1 MRYHFRYIY
10 EKKTF
15 NETFFH
21 VIERLLLLEFSV
33 SHQKYVPLYR
43 LIVIAMNKRLL
54 SLLVMIVAVLA
65 TALGQTSFSKATTL
79 YLMHSSGNHIECGTD
94 DGGWIEA
101 STKSSPQQMTVTPDG
116 QGYYTIQVAGQEKY
130 LSQSGQWN
138 STFITTAS
146 GDEAKWAIEQAMG
159 QYVKLRCKS
168 NNKYLG
174 TDSNDAHQKV
184 FTDKNGSDMKHQW
197 YFSENV
203 KQAPPTDTLSYT
215 ICPQLVCQHFD
226 GWGVSLCWWAGQC
239 GKWTDK
245 KIDEIVEWMV
255 SPTGLNYSIFR
266 YNIGGGD
273 DPENRHCDQH
283 HMGRGKGLRA
293 EMEGFKDFSGDEYHW
308 DRDAAQRKIMLKIKE
323 KRPDAVF
330 EAFSNSCPYYM
341 TYSGCV
347 SGNTDGGKDN
357 LKPEY
362 YEEFAHYLVDVCKH
376 YKDEYGIEFK
386 TLEPFNESVTN
397 FWFANGPQEGCHFD
411 YQSQVKF
418 IRVLEPILRE
428 SGLNTVIS
436 ASDETN
442 IGLSVEGFKQYKSAG
457 VLPLVG
463 QWNTHTYSG
472 NNADRAR
479 LALLAHQNKK
489 PLWMSETGSGG
500 NGIGGNLALTQR
512 LFDDMRYIQPE
523 AWIDWQ
529 YMEEANDQWCTIR
542 GSFASQTY
550 QKVKNFYIRQHCSR
564 FIRHGYDIITS
575 PCAQS
580 LAAVNADRDTLVLVL
595 LNEGAKTIHNIDL
608 SLFSDLPSLSSIKAY
623 RTSAN
628 ENLTSTKTG
637 LSLNDNVLKVTM
649 PAQSIVTL
657 LIPARSTAAGPKEL
671 LRDGCEYLI
680 IPRHEMT
687 RAITAKGTKV
697 TIEDISYGD
706 AQRWK
711 LSDTGSGTYTLQN
724 ALGMRLT
731 AHRNNGSSSLTA
743 KKAEASEQDFYID
756 VVDYPYFKILA
767 SKGRSHGFDLTNE
780 STAAGTTVTVWQY
793 QDSNSTPIH
802 RQWMLMPL
810 TASQIADGIEEIPQF
825 HNVSIVNRQS
835 ENRQSYDLSGRRVNK
850 SQLQKGIYIID
861 GRKVVIP

>member
-1 MRYHFRYIY
+1 M
-10 EKKTF
+10 KKT
-15 NETFFH
+15 
-21 VIERLLLLEFSV
+21 LLLLV
-33 SHQKYVPLYR
+33 AA
-43 LIVIAMNKRLL
+43 IATW
-54 SLLVMIVAVLA
+54 A
-65 TALGQTSFSKATTL
+65 TVYGQTSFTKATTL
-79 YLMHSSGNHIECGTD
+79 YLLHSSGNHLECGTD
-94 DGGWIEA
+94 NGGWIEA
-101 STKSSPQQMTVTPDG
+101 STKASPQQMTLTPDG
-116 QGYYTIQVAGQEKY
+116 KGYYTIQVAGQEKF
-130 LSQSGQWN
+130 LSKTGEWN
-138 STFITTAS
+138 SLFIADAA
-146 GDEAKWAIEQAMG
+146 GDEAKWTIEQAMG
-159 QYVKLRCKS
+159 QYVRLRCKANS
-168 NNKYLG
+168 KYLG
-174 TDSNDAHQKV
+174 SDSNDGHQKV
-184 FTDKNGSDMKHQW
+184 YTNKDGNDMKHMW
-197 YFSENV
+197 YFSDNV
-203 KQAPPTDTLSYT
+203 KQAPPTDTLNYT
-215 ICPQLVCQHFD
+215 VCPQLVRPPFY

-245 KIDEIVEWMV
+245 KSDEIVELLV
-255 SPTGLNYSIFR
+255 SPTGLNYSHFR

-273 DPENRHCDQH
+273 DPENRHCNLH
-283 HMGRGKGLRA
+283 HMGGGKGLRA

-347 SGNTDGGKDN
+347 SGNADGGKDN
-357 LKPEY
+357 LRPEY

-457 VLPLVG
+457 ILPLVG

-472 NNADRAR
+472 NNADRTR

-500 NGIGGNLALTQR
+500 NGIGGNLALAQR
-512 LFDDMRYIQPE
+512 LIDDMRYIQPE

-542 GSFASQTY
+542 GSFANQTY
-550 QKVKNFYIRQHCSR
+550 QKVKNFYVRQHCSR

-595 LNEGAKTIHNIDL
+595 LNEGAKSIHNIDL
-608 SLFSDLPSLSSIKAY
+608 SLFSDLPTLSSIKAY

-628 ENLTSTKTG
+628 ENLASTKTG
-637 LSLNDNVLKVTM
+637 ITLNDRKLKVIM
-649 PAQSIVTL
+649 PTQSIVTL
-657 LIPARSTAAGPKEL
+657 IIPAHSTERGVKEL
-671 LRDGCEYLI
+671 LRDGDEYLI
-680 IPRHEMT
+680 IPRHETT
-687 RAITAKGTKV
+687 RAITATGSKV
-697 TIEDISYGD
+697 TIEDLNYSD
-706 AQRWK
+706 AQRWTLK
-711 LSDTGSGTYTLQN
+711 DMGNGTYGLQN
-724 ALGMRLT
+724 ALGLRLT
-731 AHRNNGSSSLTA
+731 AHRNSSSSSLTA
-743 KKAEASEQDFYID
+743 QKAEASEQDFYID
-756 VVDYPYFKILA
+756 VVDYPFFKILA
-767 SKGRSHGFDLTNE
+767 SRGRSHGFDLSNE

-793 QDSNSTPIH
+793 QDSNPTPIH

-810 TASQIADGIEEIPQF
+810 TASEATDGIKEISQTPGDTF
-825 HNVSIVNRQS
+825 ANSTSTNDT
-835 ENRQSYDLSGRRVNK
+835 YFDLSGRRIPRT
-850 SQLQKGIYIID
+850 QLQKGIYIIN
-861 GRKVVIP
+861 GQKVVIR